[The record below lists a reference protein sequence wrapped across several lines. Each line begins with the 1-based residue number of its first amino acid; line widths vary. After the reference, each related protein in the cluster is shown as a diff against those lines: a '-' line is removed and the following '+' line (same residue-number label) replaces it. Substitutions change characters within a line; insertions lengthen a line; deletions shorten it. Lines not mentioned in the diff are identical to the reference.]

1 MSGTTSRDGCA
12 VAVSFLELTP
22 TMSQPN
28 PRPNDV
34 FRTSLKDWQ
43 AAFRAKKAQLAAILG
58 DDEPAPAAPIREKK
72 MANRK
77 RRAAKA

>member
-1 MSGTTSRDGCA
+1 
-12 VAVSFLELTP
+12 
-22 TMSQPN
+22 MSQS
-28 PRPNDV
+28 NDLSSNV

-43 AAFRAKKAQLAAILG
+43 AAFRARKAQRAAVLG
-58 DDEPAPAAPIREKK
+58 EDAPAAPVVQPREKK

>member
-1 MSGTTSRDGCA
+1 
-12 VAVSFLELTP
+12 
-22 TMSQPN
+22 MSQSNSNPTPN
-28 PRPNDV
+28 V

-58 DDEPAPAAPIREKK
+58 DEEAAPAAPLREKK

-77 RRAAKA
+77 RRPAKA

>member
-1 MSGTTSRDGCA
+1 
-12 VAVSFLELTP
+12 
-22 TMSQPN
+22 MSQSNSNPTPN
-28 PRPNDV
+28 V

-58 DDEPAPAAPIREKK
+58 EDEPAPAAPVREKK

-77 RRAAKA
+77 RRPAKT